1 MTEITSIQEI
11 ERDVNSVVTVGTFD
25 GIHKGHQALMQQ
37 LVKIAKKQKARSVV
51 VSFEPHPRSIIHAGD
66 DGIRLLTT
74 LHERRTVL
82 DHIGVD
88 TLCVIPFTRDFS
100 LQTAEEFVVKTLV
113 DTIGLSHF
121 VIGYDHHFGKNRD
134 GNASLLKQIG
144 QTHGFEVHVVS
155 KRDMGDTTISST
167 TIRNALEKNGDMV
180 FAAQLLGR
188 VYSFEGIVIHGDE
201 RGRTIG
207 FPTANIRP
215 NHPDKLIPKEGI
227 YAVRAHTMNKMYQ
240 GMMNIGNRPTFNG
253 KQQSIEVHLFDFDQT
268 IYGKNIRIEPVKR
281 IRDEQKFSD
290 SEALKAQLHEDQ
302 KRCRTILD
310 SVAF

>member
-11 ERDVNSVVTVGTFD
+11 ERDGNSVVTVGTFD
-25 GIHKGHQALMQQ
+25 GIHKGHQAIMQQ

-144 QTHGFEVHVVS
+144 QTHGFKVHVVS
-155 KRDMGDTTISST
+155 KRDMRDTTISST
-167 TIRNALEKNGDMV
+167 TIRNALEKNGDME

-188 VYSFEGIVIHGDE
+188 VYSFEGIVINGDE

-227 YAVRAHTMNKMYQ
+227 YAVRAHTMKKMYQ

-268 IYGKNIRIEPVKR
+268 IYGKNIRIEPVQR